1 MTGRNEANGGTPG
14 ARHNPLDQIR
24 HMIGVPLDDD
34 FPDIPTPTYWP
45 ALPATDT
52 ADEWEQ
58 LRAWVENLCWRF
70 AHLDHHVIPRCWWRH
85 NEHVEALAALRDHER
100 SSYSDTAPATAPLD
114 WFRALRDIAAL
125 LRAWTAELGCATT
138 HQNPAATLRA
148 VDGGEWERFVEA
160 DVERRQQR
168 EIDAAAR

>member
-1 MTGRNEANGGTPG
+1 
-14 ARHNPLDQIR
+14 
-24 HMIGVPLDDD
+24 MIGVPLDDD

-52 ADEWEQ
+52 TDEWEQ
-58 LRAWVENLCWRF
+58 LRAWVENLCGRF
-70 AHLDHHVIPRCWWRH
+70 AHLDHHAIPRCWWRH

-114 WFRALRDIAAL
+114 WFRALRDVATL

-138 HQNPAATLRA
+138 HQNPPAILRA
-148 VDGGEWERFVEA
+148 VDDSEWERFVEA
-160 DVERRQQR
+160 DIERRQQT
-168 EIDAAAR
+168 EIDDATR

>member
-1 MTGRNEANGGTPG
+1 MTGLNEANGGSSG

-45 ALPATDT
+45 ALPATDA
-52 ADEWEQ
+52 ADEWDH
-58 LRAWVENLCWRF
+58 LRAWVENLCGRF

-148 VDGGEWERFVEA
+148 VDEGEWERFVEV

>member
-1 MTGRNEANGGTPG
+1 
-14 ARHNPLDQIR
+14 
-24 HMIGVPLDDD
+24 MIGVPLDDD

-45 ALPATDT
+45 ALPASDA
-52 ADEWEQ
+52 ADEWGD
-58 LRAWVENLCWRF
+58 LRAWVENLCSRF

-114 WFRALRDIAAL
+114 WFRALRDVAAL
-125 LRAWTAELGCATT
+125 LRAWTADLGCATS
-138 HQNPAATLRA
+138 HQTPTATLRA
-148 VDGGEWERFVEA
+148 VDDGEWERFVEV

-168 EIDAAAR
+168 EIDDAAR